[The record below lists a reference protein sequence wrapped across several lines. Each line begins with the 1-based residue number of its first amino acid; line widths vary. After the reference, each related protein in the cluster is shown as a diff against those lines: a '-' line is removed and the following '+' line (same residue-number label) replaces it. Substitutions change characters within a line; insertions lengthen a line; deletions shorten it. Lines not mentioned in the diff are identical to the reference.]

1 MIDYIKIKITDSIL
15 INQVWNNPIL
25 EYDGKSEKRFNDE
38 VRELITR
45 KYKNLYFVK
54 YDNRLEIKGS
64 IHYFFNE
71 ELHNANDFYISDC
84 ISTIIQFRDIFDL
97 DLDKCFLIN
106 LEYGVNV
113 LPGIPINDLIVN
125 LIYHEKRQFVRATE
139 HITYKIAGNDAYKQ
153 IKAYAKGVQ
162 FPNYCN
168 PNTFRFEIKT
178 KQAKFINKLGLYTL
192 HDLTIINNYNLL
204 IDSLLK
210 EWDNVLL
217 FDLSKNIDT
226 KFFNTHFWE
235 QLITEAHRN
244 KFNNQK
250 KLYFKKLGADNLHT
264 NIKKIIERK
273 TKCLKCVQIPTTINL
288 ETAQVKILF

>member
-1 MIDYIKIKITDSIL
+1 MIDYIKIKITDNVL
-15 INQVWNNPIL
+15 INRVWNNPVL
-25 EYDGKSEKRFNDE
+25 EYDGKSEKRFKDE

-64 IHYFFNE
+64 IHYYFNE
-71 ELHNANDFYISDC
+71 GLHNANDFYIPNC
-84 ISTIIQFRDIFDL
+84 IATIIQLRDIFNL

-113 LPGIPINDLIVN
+113 LPDIPINDLIVN

-139 HITYKIAGNDAYKQ
+139 HTTYKIAGNDAYKQ

-162 FPNYCN
+162 FPHYCN
-168 PNTFRFEIKT
+168 PNTFRFEVKS
-178 KQAKFINKLGLYTL
+178 KQAKFIQSLGLYTL
-192 HDLTIINNYNLL
+192 ADLTNIDNYNLL
-204 IDSLLK
+204 INSLIK

-235 QLITEAHRN
+235 QLINEAHRN

-250 KLYFKKLGADNLHT
+250 KLYFKKLGNDNLHF
-264 NIKKIIERK
+264 NIKKIIDQK
-273 TKCLKCVQIPTTINL
+273 TKYLKSVQIPTTINL